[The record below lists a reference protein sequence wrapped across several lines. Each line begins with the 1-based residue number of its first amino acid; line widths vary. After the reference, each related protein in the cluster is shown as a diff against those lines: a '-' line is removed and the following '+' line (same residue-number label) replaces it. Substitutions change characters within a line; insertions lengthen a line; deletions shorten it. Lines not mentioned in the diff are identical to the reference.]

1 MPAPTAP
8 SVRRLR
14 STARA
19 LRWLPEPESWLDVGT
34 GDADFPE
41 AARTFFPYTAFDGI
55 DPTPRVLHAQAVE
68 RLEEGYRGALTDPH
82 LAGHLRA
89 RYDVVSLLN
98 RSADPGELR
107 AALAVLRPGGHLLVE
122 SPDDPRPALESQG
135 CAIVATSRRS
145 AHIPP
150 RLAPHVPPDLLPVAR
165 ALDHTAS
172 LLLSGTRFA
181 RTYRVIA
188 RKPLNPGRGGA
199 GGVVAGRESDRDA
212 GAVTG
217 AARDADARAEGTY
230 DTGPGSGSPR
240 DAHARETRARET
252 RARETRARETRAREV
267 ADGKESVPDTAVRDA
282 VDTAGTGTQDTGT
295 SEVQDA
301 CVSDVQDAGTPESQA
316 TGVIDPSAPAPS
328 VP

>member
-41 AARTFFPYTAFDGI
+41 AARAYFPYTAFDGV

-82 LAGHLRA
+82 LAAHLRA

-98 RSADPGELR
+98 RPADPGELR

-135 CAIVATSRRS
+135 CTIVATSRRS

-150 RLAPHVPPDLLPVAR
+150 RLTPHVPPTVLPAAR

-188 RKPLNPGRGGA
+188 RKPLNPGRGA
-199 GGVVAGRESDRDA
+199 AGVVLAGRGSA
-212 GAVTG
+212 PH
-217 AARDADARAEGTY
+217 AADW
-230 DTGPGSGSPR
+230 
-240 DAHARETRARET
+240 
-252 RARETRARETRAREV
+252 
-267 ADGKESVPDTAVRDA
+267 DA
-282 VDTAGTGTQDTGT
+282 VDTAATATQDTGT
-295 SEVQDA
+295 STQDTDTSGTSGTQDSGTSGVQAPDTRDTPDA
-301 CVSDVQDAGTPESQA
+301 QA
-316 TGVIDPSAPAPS
+316 PGVLDPSAPAPS
-328 VP
+328 AP

>member
-82 LAGHLRA
+82 LAAHLRA

-98 RSADPGELR
+98 RPADPGELR

-150 RLAPHVPPDLLPVAR
+150 RLTPHVPADLLPVAR

-188 RKPLNPGRGGA
+188 RKPLNP
-199 GGVVAGRESDRDA
+199 VAGRERIPDA
-212 GAVTG
+212 AVW
-217 AARDADARAEGTY
+217 
-230 DTGPGSGSPR
+230 
-240 DAHARETRARET
+240 
-252 RARETRARETRAREV
+252 
-267 ADGKESVPDTAVRDA
+267 DA
-282 VDTAGTGTQDTGT
+282 VDTAVTGTQGTADVQETGT
-295 SEVQDA
+295 P
-301 CVSDVQDAGTPESQA
+301 DVQD
-316 TGVIDPSAPAPS
+316 TGVNDVQDTGVNDPSAPAPS
-328 VP
+328 AP

>member
-82 LAGHLRA
+82 LAARLRA

-98 RSADPGELR
+98 RPADPRELR

-150 RLAPHVPPDLLPVAR
+150 RLTPHVPPSLLPAAR
-165 ALDHTAS
+165 ALDRTAS

-188 RKPLNPGRGGA
+188 RKPPNPGRGAA
-199 GGVVAGRESDRDA
+199 GGAVAGR
-212 GAVTG
+212 
-217 AARDADARAEGTY
+217 
-230 DTGPGSGSPR
+230 GS
-240 DAHARETRARET
+240 A
-252 RARETRARETRAREV
+252 
-267 ADGKESVPDTAVRDA
+267 PDTAAWDA
-282 VDTAGTGTQDTGT
+282 VDTAETGTR
-295 SEVQDA
+295 DA
-301 CVSDVQDAGTPESQA
+301 GIPDVQDAEAPDVQDPRIPDVQDPRTPDVQD
-316 TGVIDPSAPAPS
+316 TGVSDPSAPAPS
-328 VP
+328 AP

>member
-55 DPTPRVLHAQAVE
+55 DPTPRVLNAQAVE

-82 LAGHLRA
+82 LAAHLRA

-98 RSADPGELR
+98 RPADPGELR

-150 RLAPHVPPDLLPVAR
+150 RLTPHVPPGLLPVAR

-199 GGVVAGRESDRDA
+199 GGVVAERGSTPDA
-212 GAVTG
+212 
-217 AARDADARAEGTY
+217 
-230 DTGPGSGSPR
+230 
-240 DAHARETRARET
+240 
-252 RARETRARETRAREV
+252 
-267 ADGKESVPDTAVRDA
+267 AVRDA
-282 VDTAGTGTQDTGT
+282 VDTTVTGTQDTATGTQDTAVTGTQDTGT
-295 SEVQDA
+295 P
-301 CVSDVQDAGTPESQA
+301 DVQD
-316 TGVIDPSAPAPS
+316 TGIPDVLDTGIPDVQDVGVVDSSAPAPS
-328 VP
+328 AP

>member
-19 LRWLPEPESWLDVGT
+19 LRWLPEPEGWLDVGT

-41 AARTFFPYTAFDGI
+41 VARTFFPYTAFDGV

-82 LAGHLRA
+82 LAAHLRA

-98 RSADPGELR
+98 RPVDPGELR

-150 RLAPHVPPDLLPVAR
+150 RLTPHVPPRLLPVAR
-165 ALDHTAS
+165 ALDHTVS

-188 RKPLNPGRGGA
+188 RKPVNPGGGA
-199 GGVVAGRESDRDA
+199 AGDAEAGRGSA
-212 GAVTG
+212 PVAVG
-217 AARDADARAEGTY
+217 W
-230 DTGPGSGSPR
+230 DT
-240 DAHARETRARET
+240 
-252 RARETRARETRAREV
+252 V
-267 ADGKESVPDTAVRDA
+267 DTAV
-282 VDTAGTGTQDTGT
+282 AGTEDTGIPAAQDTDVPDAQDIG
-295 SEVQDA
+295 VQDIGIPH
-301 CVSDVQDAGTPESQA
+301 VQHA
-316 TGVIDPSAPAPS
+316 TVTDPSAPAPS
-328 VP
+328 TP

>member
-82 LAGHLRA
+82 LAAHLRA

-98 RSADPGELR
+98 RPADPRELR

-150 RLAPHVPPDLLPVAR
+150 RLTPHVPPDLLPVAR

-188 RKPLNPGRGGA
+188 RKPLNRGRGGA
-199 GGVVAGRESDRDA
+199 GGVPAGRGRA
-212 GAVTG
+212 PG
-217 AARDADARAEGTY
+217 AA
-230 DTGPGSGSPR
+230 
-240 DAHARETRARET
+240 
-252 RARETRARETRAREV
+252 V
-267 ADGKESVPDTAVRDA
+267 WDA
-282 VDTAGTGTQDTGT
+282 VDTAVTGPQDTGAPGTQDTGIP
-295 SEVQDA
+295 
-301 CVSDVQDAGTPESQA
+301 DVQDTGIPDVQD
-316 TGVIDPSAPAPS
+316 TGVIDPSAPASSAP
-328 VP
+328 